1 MVALMDNDARTTARR
16 YYAACGRSL
25 RNDLAALAGN
35 RGAAV
40 VWTPQLVALLLPVD
54 SARAETWEE
63 LPDSPEGADAWY
75 VHLLAGDLALARR
88 MASALAPL
96 PRLCF
101 RRGLRNPV
109 PHIYLWRQFVQP
121 SA

>member
-1 MVALMDNDARTTARR
+1 MIGAFAFVRFILNLADSKDDVSWYEEQGFFPGFQAL
-16 YYAACGRSL
+16 YAE
-25 RNDLAALAGN
+25 GN
-35 RGAAV
+35 
-40 VWTPQLVALLLPVD
+40 VALLDL
-54 SARAETWEE
+54 SANYRS
-63 LPDSPEGADAWY
+63 DIY
-75 VHLLAGDLALARR
+75 KRKLASG
-88 MASALAPL
+88 LAPL